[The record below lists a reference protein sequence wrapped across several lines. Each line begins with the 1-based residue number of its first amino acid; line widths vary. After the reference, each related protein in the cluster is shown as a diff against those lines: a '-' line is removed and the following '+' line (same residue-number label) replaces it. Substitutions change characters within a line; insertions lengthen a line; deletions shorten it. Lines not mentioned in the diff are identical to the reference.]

1 MEIIVLGAGM
11 AGFGAS
17 YKLNEIENEFRAN
30 VFEKKSYIG
39 GHATSFRSNDGFI
52 FDDGPHIS
60 FTKNKRIQDIFAEN
74 VNGRFERLV
83 ASANNYWKGHWI
95 KHPAQCN
102 LYGLPSDLIVDII
115 CDFVEAGKNQP
126 DNVSNY
132 KEWLY
137 ASLGKKFAET
147 FPMVYGKKYHTVE
160 AEKMDIDWLGPRI
173 YRPELR
179 ELLNGAFNPSTPDV
193 HYIKDFRYPTD
204 NGFVNYFNG
213 FSQLADIHLNH
224 EVTEINPSEKTIH
237 FKNGE
242 SISFDK
248 LVSSIPLPEV
258 VKLIK
263 NTPKQVLDA
272 SKRLACTSCVIV
284 NFGVEREDISE
295 AIWTY
300 FYDEDISFSRI
311 SFPHLMSP
319 NNTPDGCGSVQ
330 CEVYFSKKYKPMP
343 DSIEEIIKKAK
354 KDLIRTG
361 VLKEE
366 DKIIHQSHSYAPYA
380 NVIFDLERRDAL
392 KLVHDYL
399 DEKEVHYCGRF
410 GEWGYHWTDESF
422 ESGENAVE
430 KALDM

>member
-1 MEIIVLGAGM
+1 M

-17 YKLNEIENEFRAN
+17 YKLKELKNGHKTD
-30 VFEKKSYIG
+30 VYEKNSYIG
-39 GHATSFRSNDGFI
+39 GHATSFHSDDGFI

-60 FTKNKRIQDIFAEN
+60 FTKNKRIQEIFAEN
-74 VNGRFERLV
+74 VGGRFEKLI

-102 LYGLPSDLIVDII
+102 LYGLPSDLIVDVI
-115 CDFVEAGKNQP
+115 CDFVGAGQNQTE
-126 DNVSNY
+126 NVSNY

-137 ASLGKKFAET
+137 ASLGKTFAET
-147 FPMVYGKKYHTVE
+147 FPMVYGKKYHTVD

-179 ELLNGAFNPSTPDV
+179 EVLNGAFKPSTPDV

-204 NGFVNYFNG
+204 NGFVNYFSG
-213 FSQLADIHLNH
+213 FSQMADIHLDH
-224 EVTEINPSEKTIH
+224 KVTEIDTSENAIY
-237 FKNGE
+237 FENGKRIE
-242 SISFDK
+242 YDK

-258 VKLIK
+258 VKLIR
-263 NTPKQVLDA
+263 NTPEEVHDA
-272 SKRLACTSCVIV
+272 VEKLACTNCVIV
-284 NFGVEREDISE
+284 NFGVGREDLSE

-330 CEVYFSKKYKPMP
+330 CEVYFSKKYKPMKRRV
-343 DSIEEIIKKAK
+343 EEVIKKARH
-354 KDLIRTG
+354 DLVRTG
-361 VLKEE
+361 VLK
-366 DKIIHQSHSYAPYA
+366 DKDEIIHESYSYAPYA
-380 NVIFDLERRDAL
+380 NVIFDLERKSAV
-392 KLVHDYL
+392 KVVHDYL
-399 DEKEVHYCGRF
+399 DNIGVHYCGRF

-422 ESGENAVE
+422 ESGEKAVVN
-430 KALDM
+430 ALDE